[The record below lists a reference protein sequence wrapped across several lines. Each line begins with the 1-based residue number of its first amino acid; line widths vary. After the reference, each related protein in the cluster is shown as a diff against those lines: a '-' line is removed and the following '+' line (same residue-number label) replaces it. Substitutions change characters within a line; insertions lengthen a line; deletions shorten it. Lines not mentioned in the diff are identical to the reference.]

1 MKYLPAVNSGLKKG
15 RLWCVHVLSLVSRPI
30 LSGGLGTRL
39 EHAIHSCSQYS
50 GKFFSE
56 VFILAIWPI

>member
-30 LSGGLGTRL
+30 LPGGLGTRL
-39 EHAIHSCSQYS
+39 EHAIQYS
-50 GKFFSE
+50 GKLFGK
-56 VFILAIWPI
+56 VFILAIWPV